1 MPAQYITSKKLHT
14 LHHLTNVPMS
24 SQLIRQLPRVSQCLI
39 DRRRRERSNHLPVRA
54 TYYRETDAS
63 FNLLLAR
70 HGPLMHE
77 CMHAY
82 SGRAIPKGH
91 LQFMPAGAYRQAVR
105 LVSPLHF
112 SASLPSHAFPC
123 GRTDLGHGSTMSRTR
138 MYHACVER
146 ARPMFESP
154 PRSKRQVQFSLTS
167 QHLSVSGIQL
177 PLVYHCSYNTHS
189 ALSTQQARNLNA
201 YFKSISPASPTWKS
215 VAAGMQMHESRVTHR

>member
-91 LQFMPAGAYRQAVR
+91 LQFMPARTAVR

-112 SASLPSHAFPC
+112 FARLPSHALPVD
-123 GRTDLGHGSTMSRTR
+123 GATWDTARTKSTRIMH
-138 MYHACVER
+138 MR
-146 ARPMFESP
+146 ARPRTMFESP
-154 PRSKRQVQFSLTS
+154 ALYQRGKCNL
-167 QHLSVSGIQL
+167 VS
-177 PLVYHCSYNTHS
+177 CRNTLQYQIYS
-189 ALSTQQARNLNA
+189 
-201 YFKSISPASPTWKS
+201 
-215 VAAGMQMHESRVTHR
+215 